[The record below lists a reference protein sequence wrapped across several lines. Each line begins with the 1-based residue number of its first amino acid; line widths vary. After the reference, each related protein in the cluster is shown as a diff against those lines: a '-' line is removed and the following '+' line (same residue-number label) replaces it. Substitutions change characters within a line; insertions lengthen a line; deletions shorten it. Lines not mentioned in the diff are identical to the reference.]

1 MDIVISIASKIAES
15 LVTPIGKEFGYLIYY
30 DTNMKDL
37 KDELKQLFEMKDG
50 VQELVNAAKRNGEV
64 INSDVQSWL
73 TSVDK
78 LIQKVLHFEEEVSM
92 KRRCLYRWNIS
103 RKATKIT
110 QDVRHLQKQRTFNN
124 KVAHPAPPPM
134 IWSTFKE
141 GFKDFKSRMTCVN
154 SVIEVLKNE
163 EVRMI
168 GICGMGGVG
177 KTTMVKEI
185 IKRLAGLK
193 VFDNVVMAVVSQSP
207 SIQKIQ
213 LEIAEELGFK
223 YDENTESGR
232 ARRLYGRLMEI
243 NKILIV
249 LDDVW
254 TELDFEAIGLPY
266 GPHKGCKVL
275 LTSRNLEVCNA
286 MGSQEIFTIP
296 VLTPEESWEL
306 FREIVGKPLDYPD
319 LAKRVTNECAGLPI
333 AILTVAKALEN
344 KRKHVWDDALK
355 QLQSSALG
363 SISSMNDKVYS
374 SIQWSYDRLESDEEK
389 SCLLL
394 CCLFPED
401 YDIPIEYLVR
411 YGWGRGY
418 FSNADSVEEARNR
431 VHSLIDKLQRRF
443 LLLDG
448 KSEEHT
454 KMHDIVRDV
463 AIQMASRD
471 PHRFLIRCDAEKT
484 GWPKIYDHYT
494 TISLIPINIDEI
506 PVGLDCPKLELL
518 HLEGERYSENSM
530 DIMCKG
536 MKELKVLALVDM
548 GGISALPRSLGL
560 LKSLRTLSLNGCYDL
575 IDISDAIGRLENLEI
590 LSFRKCSRILE
601 LPKEIGLLKHLRLL
615 DITDCDRLEK
625 IPHGLLSSLSSL
637 EELYMENSFR
647 KWEQSA
653 TESEDKRMASLVEVM
668 SLSNHLKVLVIEIP
682 DFNFFPK
689 DFYLTSRATIRF
701 HISNRIHGE
710 LFGGQSSTGCYAFEN
725 KLEIFRSDATE
736 FMEIQI
742 VRVLFKKCEDL
753 ILGRIKNLKYVLNEL
768 DQEGLQHLKVLRIQD
783 CPEIEYLVNGASW
796 TQQTAF
802 PLIQS
807 ILLVSMPKLKAIC
820 HDQLPQSSFINL
832 RSLELL
838 YCPVLKYVFSL
849 SVASNLVQLQSLS
862 VAICPQMKEIVSKEG
877 REHETASD
885 IVAFPKLTKLT
896 FKDLSDEFV
905 GFYEANNEVTDGS
918 KDQNVVGTS
927 YDEHQPSRSFRRA
940 VFPSKCIL
948 WLQNLEEVKL
958 REANVDVFFDLK
970 GHMVRDGQ
978 AVPAFSHLQNLYIWD
993 STCQHLWKNIPRGF
1007 QGFQNLRY
1015 FKMGGADDLQY
1026 VFPHSI
1032 ARLLVNLEEL
1042 HIGDCNKMETIVRSA
1057 DENEKE
1063 DQTGMT
1069 LFPKLNSFDL
1079 DNLPSLESLC
1089 PDASTSLWSA
1099 AKIMLVQDCDKLKTL
1114 ASVIP
1119 QIKKLEK
1126 DSTAHHEDE
1135 DEGISSGSCGCTPY
1149 SCGPMTKPT
1158 SRRNIVQILPRP
1170 VNQEVAPTNLDQ
1182 DSNDYDNLQ
1191 RLSVEYCESLEVV
1204 FQLKGPKAV
1213 ESHNVQAFNKLCYLS
1228 LYELPSLLHVWETGG
1243 SHHITGFGNLTFLSV
1258 SHCGSLRYLFLSTVA
1273 KLLVN
1278 LEDLKVGNCE
1288 KIEHVIAEADTE
1300 CADQEIT
1307 FPRLNSMTLEDLP
1320 NLICF
1325 STEAYTLK
1333 LPSLME
1339 LKVIKCPDLRTFAS
1353 KVVNTHSVIQV
1364 HTELGK
1370 SEWMGD
1376 LNSTIG
1382 NIHEKRETQ
1391 RSAELS
1397 SVLKVEFCSE
1407 EFYDDVHTK

>member
-1 MDIVISIASKIAES
+1 MDIVISIASKITES
-15 LVTPIGKEFGYLIYY
+15 LVAPIGRECGYLIYY

-37 KDELKQLFEMKDG
+37 KDELERLFEMKDG
-50 VQELVNAAKRNGEV
+50 VQELVKAAKRNGEV

-73 TSVDK
+73 RSVNE
-78 LIQKVLHFEEEVSM
+78 LIQKVSHFEEEVNM

-110 QDVRHLQKQRTFNN
+110 QDVRHLQKERTFNN
-124 KVAHPAPPPM
+124 NVAHPAPPPM

-163 EVRMI
+163 EVSVI

-185 IKRLAGLK
+185 IKRLEGLK
-193 VFDNVVMAVVSQSP
+193 AFDNIVMAVVSQSP

-213 LEIAEELGFK
+213 SEIAEVLGFK

-232 ARRLYGRLMEI
+232 ARRLYRRLMEI
-243 NKILIV
+243 NSILIV

-254 TELDFEAIGLPY
+254 TELDFEAIGLPSRLS
-266 GPHKGCKVL
+266 HKGCKVL
-275 LTSRNLEVCNA
+275 LTSRNEDVCKA
-286 MGSQEIFTIP
+286 MGSQEIFTLP
-296 VLTPEESWEL
+296 VLTAEESWEL
-306 FREIVGKPLDYPD
+306 FREMVGKTLDFPD
-319 LAKRVTNECAGLPI
+319 LAKQVTNECGGLPI
-333 AILTVAKALEN
+333 AIITVAKALEN
-344 KRKHVWDDALK
+344 KRKHEWVDAIK
-355 QLQSSALG
+355 QLQSSAPE
-363 SISSMNDKVYS
+363 SIPSMQDKVYS
-374 SIQWSYDRLESDEEK
+374 NIRWSFDRLESDEAK

-401 YDIPIEYLVR
+401 YNIPIEYLVR

-418 FSNADSVEEARNR
+418 FSNTDSVEEARNR
-431 VHSLIDKLQRRF
+431 VHSLVDKLQRRF

-494 TISLIPINIDEI
+494 TISLMPINIDEI

-518 HLEGERYSENSM
+518 HLEGKCYSENSM

-560 LKSLRTLSLNGCYDL
+560 LKSLRTLSLNGCL
-575 IDISDAIGRLENLEI
+575 LTDISDAIGRLGNLEI
-590 LSFRKCSRILE
+590 LSFRKSRILE
-601 LPKEIGLLKHLRLL
+601 LPREIGLLKHLRLL
-615 DITDCDRLEK
+615 DITDCFRLEK

-637 EELYMENSFR
+637 EELYMANSFR
-647 KWEQSA
+647 NWERSA
-653 TESEDKRMASLVEVM
+653 AKSEDKRMASLVEVM

-689 DFYLTSRATIRF
+689 DFYLTIQTTIRF
-701 HISNRIHGE
+701 QISNRE
-710 LFGGQSSTGCYAFEN
+710 FGLPSTSTGCYAFEN
-725 KLEIFRSDATE
+725 KLDIVESDATE
-736 FMEIQI
+736 FMEIQT
-742 VRVLFKKCEDL
+742 VRLLFKKCEDL
-753 ILGRIKNLKYVLNEL
+753 FLRRIKNLKYVLNEL
-768 DQEGLQHLKVLRIQD
+768 DQEGLQHLKVLSIED

-807 ILLVSMPKLKAIC
+807 IQLKSMPKLKAIC
-820 HDQLPQSSFINL
+820 HDQLPQRSFINL
-832 RSLELL
+832 RSLELHD
-838 YCPVLKYVFSL
+838 CPVLKYVFSL

-862 VAICPQMKEIVSKEG
+862 VDTCPQMKEIVSKEW

-885 IVAFPKLTKLT
+885 VIVFPKLTKLT
-896 FKDLSDEFV
+896 LEDLSDEFV
-905 GFYEANNEVTDGS
+905 GFYEANKLYSNHEVTTP

-927 YDEHQPSRSFRRA
+927 YDEHQSSRSFERA

-948 WLQNLEEVKL
+948 WLQNLEEVEIQ
-958 REANVDVFFDLK
+958 EANVDVLFDLK
-970 GHMVRDGQ
+970 GHMVTDG
-978 AVPAFSHLQNLYIWD
+978 PAFSHLRRFEILGA
-993 STCQHLWKNIPRGF
+993 SRSCRHLWKNIPRGF
-1007 QGFQNLRY
+1007 QGFQNLIHFGIGY
-1015 FKMGGADDLQY
+1015 SDDLQY

-1042 HIGDCNKMETIVRSA
+1042 YIARCFKMETIVRSA

-1069 LFPKLNSFDL
+1069 LFPKLNGFYLSR
-1079 DNLPSLESLC
+1079 LPSLESLES
-1089 PDASTSLWSA
+1089 PDASTSLWLA
-1099 AKIMLVQDCDKLKTL
+1099 AKVMSVQSCDKLKTL

-1135 DEGISSGSCGCTPY
+1135 IMWMYTLFMWPNDQTYFKKKYCSNIATSSQSRGCT
-1149 SCGPMTKPT
+1149 
-1158 SRRNIVQILPRP
+1158 
-1170 VNQEVAPTNLDQ
+1170 
-1182 DSNDYDNLQ
+1182 
-1191 RLSVEYCESLEVV
+1191 
-1204 FQLKGPKAV
+1204 
-1213 ESHNVQAFNKLCYLS
+1213 NKS
-1228 LYELPSLLHVWETGG
+1228 
-1243 SHHITGFGNLTFLSV
+1243 
-1258 SHCGSLRYLFLSTVA
+1258 
-1273 KLLVN
+1273 
-1278 LEDLKVGNCE
+1278 
-1288 KIEHVIAEADTE
+1288 
-1300 CADQEIT
+1300 
-1307 FPRLNSMTLEDLP
+1307 
-1320 NLICF
+1320 
-1325 STEAYTLK
+1325 
-1333 LPSLME
+1333 
-1339 LKVIKCPDLRTFAS
+1339 
-1353 KVVNTHSVIQV
+1353 
-1364 HTELGK
+1364 
-1370 SEWMGD
+1370 
-1376 LNSTIG
+1376 
-1382 NIHEKRETQ
+1382 
-1391 RSAELS
+1391 
-1397 SVLKVEFCSE
+1397 
-1407 EFYDDVHTK
+1407 

>member
-15 LVTPIGKEFGYLIYY
+15 LVTPIGREFGYLIYY

-64 INSDVQSWL
+64 INSNVQIWL
-73 TSVDK
+73 TSVNK
-78 LIQKVLHFEEEVSM
+78 LIQKVLHFEEEVNM
-92 KRRCLYRWNIS
+92 KRRFLYRWNIS

-110 QDVRHLQKQRTFNN
+110 QDVRHLQKERTFNN
-124 KVAHPAPPPM
+124 NVAHPAPPPM

-141 GFKDFKSRMTCVN
+141 GFKDFKSRMTHVN
-154 SVIEVLKNE
+154 RVIEVLKNE
-163 EVRMI
+163 DVRMI

-193 VFDNVVMAVVSQSP
+193 VFDNVVIAVVSQSP
-207 SIQKIQ
+207 SIRKIQ
-213 LEIAEELGFK
+213 SEIAEQLGFT
-223 YDENTESGR
+223 YDKEDTESGR
-232 ARRLYGRLMEI
+232 ARRLYGTLMDI
-243 NKILIV
+243 SKILIV

-254 TELDFEAIGLPY
+254 TELDFEAIGLPS
-266 GPHKGCKVL
+266 GLTHKGCKVL

-306 FREIVGKPLDYPD
+306 FREIIGQPLDYPD
-319 LAKRVTNECAGLPI
+319 LAKRVMNECAGLPI

-344 KRKHVWDDALK
+344 KRKYEWDDALK
-355 QLQSSALG
+355 QLQSSAPG
-363 SISSMNDKVYS
+363 SISLMNDRVYS
-374 SIQWSYDRLESDEEK
+374 SIQWSYDRLESDEAK

-418 FSNADSVEEARNR
+418 FSNTDSVEEARNR
-431 VHSLIDKLQRRF
+431 VHSLVDKLQRRF
-443 LLLDG
+443 LLLDS
-448 KSEEHT
+448 KLKDHT

-463 AIQMASRD
+463 AIQIASRD
-471 PHRFLIRCDAEKT
+471 PHRFLIRCDAEKK

-494 TISLIPINIDEI
+494 TISLIPINIDGI

-536 MKELKVLALVDM
+536 MKKLKVLALVDVR
-548 GGISALPRSLGL
+548 GISALPSSLGL
-560 LKSLRTLSLNGCYDL
+560 LKSLQTLSLNGCL
-575 IDISDAIGRLENLEI
+575 LTDISDVIGSLENLEI
-590 LSFRKCSRILE
+590 LSFRECFNMLE
-601 LPKEIGLLKHLRLL
+601 LPREIGLLKHLRLL
-615 DITDCDRLEK
+615 DITGCDSLQK

-637 EELYMENSFR
+637 EELYMENSFG

-653 TESEDKRMASLVEVM
+653 AESEDKRMASLVEVM
-668 SLSNHLKVLVIEIP
+668 SLSNHLKVLVIDIP

-689 DFYLTSRATIRF
+689 DFYLTIQTTIRF
-701 HISNRIHGE
+701 HISNRK
-710 LFGGQSSTGCYAFEN
+710 FQSSIIARIPSTRTGCYAFEN
-725 KLEIFRSDATE
+725 KLDIVSSDATE
-736 FMEIQI
+736 FMEIQT
-742 VRVLFKKCEDL
+742 VRLLFKKCEDL
-753 ILGRIKNLKYVLNEL
+753 ILQEINNLKYVLNEL
-768 DQEGLQHLKVLRIQD
+768 DQEGLQHLKVLRIWD

-807 ILLVSMPKLKAIC
+807 IELMWMPELRAIC

-832 RSLELL
+832 RSLELHN
-838 YCPVLKYVFSL
+838 CPVLKYVFSL
-849 SVASNLVQLQSLS
+849 LVASNLVQLQSLL
-862 VAICPQMKEIVSKEG
+862 VANCPEMKEIVSKEW

-885 IVAFPKLTKLT
+885 IIAFPKLTNLT
-896 FKDLSDEFV
+896 LNYLSDEFV
-905 GFYEANNEVTDGS
+905 GFYEANKLYSNHEVTTPE
-918 KDQNVVGTS
+918 DQNVVGTS
-927 YDEHQPSRSFRRA
+927 YDEHQSSRSFERA

-958 REANVDVFFDLK
+958 EDSNVDVFFNLK

-978 AVPAFSHLQNLYIWD
+978 AVPAFSHLQNLFIGY
-993 STCQHLWKNIPRGF
+993 SRCQHLWKNIPRGF

-1015 FKMGGADDLQY
+1015 LKIEGSGDLQY

-1042 HIGDCNKMETIVRSA
+1042 NIAHCWEMETIVRSA
-1057 DENEKE
+1057 DENEKQ
-1063 DQTGMT
+1063 DQTSMT

-1079 DNLPSLESLC
+1079 HWLPSLESLC

-1099 AKIMLVQDCDKLKTL
+1099 AKVMSVKRCYKLKTL

-1135 DEGISSGSCGCTPY
+1135 DE
-1149 SCGPMTKPT
+1149 
-1158 SRRNIVQILPRP
+1158 
-1170 VNQEVAPTNLDQ
+1170 
-1182 DSNDYDNLQ
+1182 DSN
-1191 RLSVEYCESLEVV
+1191 V
-1204 FQLKGPKAV
+1204 
-1213 ESHNVQAFNKLCYLS
+1213 
-1228 LYELPSLLHVWETGG
+1228 
-1243 SHHITGFGNLTFLSV
+1243 GFFTWVMLGRPILN
-1258 SHCGSLRYLFLSTVA
+1258 
-1273 KLLVN
+1273 VN
-1278 LEDLKVGNCE
+1278 LCT
-1288 KIEHVIAEADTE
+1288 I
-1300 CADQEIT
+1300 
-1307 FPRLNSMTLEDLP
+1307 S
-1320 NLICF
+1320 LI
-1325 STEAYTLK
+1325 
-1333 LPSLME
+1333 
-1339 LKVIKCPDLRTFAS
+1339 IK
-1353 KVVNTHSVIQV
+1353 
-1364 HTELGK
+1364 
-1370 SEWMGD
+1370 
-1376 LNSTIG
+1376 
-1382 NIHEKRETQ
+1382 
-1391 RSAELS
+1391 
-1397 SVLKVEFCSE
+1397 
-1407 EFYDDVHTK
+1407 

>member
-15 LVTPIGKEFGYLIYY
+15 LVTPIGREFGYLIYY

-37 KDELKQLFEMKDG
+37 KDELKQLFEMKDE

-73 TSVDK
+73 TSVNK
-78 LIQKVLHFEEEVSM
+78 LIQKVLHFEEEVNM
-92 KRRCLYRWNIS
+92 KRRFLYRWNIS
-103 RKATKIT
+103 KKATKIT
-110 QDVRHLQKQRTFNN
+110 QDVRY
-124 KVAHPAPPPM
+124 VAHPAPPPM

-193 VFDNVVMAVVSQSP
+193 VFDNVVIAVVSQSP
-207 SIQKIQ
+207 SIRKIQ
-213 LEIAEELGFK
+213 SEIAEQLGFT
-223 YDENTESGR
+223 YDKEDTESGR
-232 ARRLYGRLMEI
+232 ARRLYGTLMDI
-243 NKILIV
+243 SKILIV

-254 TELDFEAIGLPY
+254 TELDFEAIGLPS
-266 GPHKGCKVL
+266 GLTHKGCKVL

-306 FREIVGKPLDYPD
+306 FREIIGQPLDYPD

-333 AILTVAKALEN
+333 AILTVAKAQEN
-344 KRKHVWDDALK
+344 KRKYEWDDALK
-355 QLQSSALG
+355 QLQSSAPG
-363 SISSMNDKVYS
+363 SISSMNDRVYS
-374 SIQWSYDRLESDEEK
+374 SIQWSYDRLESDEAK

-418 FSNADSVEEARNR
+418 FSNTDSVEEARNR
-431 VHSLIDKLQRRF
+431 VHSLVDKLQRRF
-443 LLLDG
+443 LLLD
-448 KSEEHT
+448 SELEDHT

-463 AIQMASRD
+463 AIQIASRD
-471 PHRFLIRCDAEKT
+471 PHRFLIRCDAEKK

-518 HLEGERYSENSM
+518 HLEGECYSENSM

-536 MKELKVLALVDM
+536 MKKLKVLALVDVW
-548 GGISALPRSLGL
+548 GISALPSSLGL
-560 LKSLRTLSLNGCYDL
+560 LKSLRTLSLNGCL
-575 IDISDAIGRLENLEI
+575 MLTNISDVIGRLGNLEI
-590 LSFRKCSRILE
+590 LSFRECINMLE
-601 LPKEIGLLKHLRLL
+601 LPREIGLLKHLRLL
-615 DITDCDRLEK
+615 DITGCNSLQK

-637 EELYMENSFR
+637 EELYMENSFEE
-647 KWEQSA
+647 WEQSA
-653 TESEDKRMASLVEVM
+653 AESEDKRMASLVEVM
-668 SLSNHLKVLVIEIP
+668 SLSNHLKVLVIVIP

-689 DFYLTSRATIRF
+689 DFYLTIQTTIRF
-701 HISNRIHGE
+701 HISIKGVHGD
-710 LFGGQSSTGCYAFEN
+710 SSTWSTRSTRTGCYAFEN
-725 KLEIFRSDATE
+725 KLDIVSSDATA
-736 FMEIQI
+736 FMEIQT
-742 VRVLFKKCEDL
+742 VRLLFKKCEDL
-753 ILGRIKNLKYVLNEL
+753 ILHEIKNLKYVLNEL
-768 DQEGLQHLKVLRIQD
+768 DQEGLQRLKVLRIWK

-807 ILLVSMPKLKAIC
+807 IELASMPELRAIC

-832 RSLELL
+832 RSLELHN
-838 YCPVLKYVFSL
+838 CPVLKYVFSL
-849 SVASNLVQLQSLS
+849 SVASNLVQLQSLL
-862 VAICPQMKEIVSKEG
+862 VADCPEMKEIVSKEW

-885 IVAFPKLTKLT
+885 IIAFPKLTNLT
-896 FKDLSDEFV
+896 LLELSNEFG
-905 GFYEANNEVTDGS
+905 GFYEANKLYSNHEVTTPE
-918 KDQNVVGTS
+918 DQNVVGTS
-927 YDEHQPSRSFRRA
+927 YDEHQSPRSFERA

-958 REANVDVFFDLK
+958 EHSNVDVVFNLK

-978 AVPAFSHLQNLYIWD
+978 AVPAFSHLQNLSIGG
-993 STCQHLWKNIPRGF
+993 SRCQHLWKNIPRGF

-1015 FKMGGADDLQY
+1015 LKIETGGDLQY

-1042 HIGDCNKMETIVRSA
+1042 NIAHCWEMETIVRSA

-1063 DQTGMT
+1063 DQTSMT

-1079 DNLPSLESLC
+1079 EWLRSLERLC
-1089 PDASTSLWSA
+1089 PDASTSLCST
-1099 AKIMLVQDCDKLKTL
+1099 AKVMSVKRCDKLKTL

-1182 DSNDYDNLQ
+1182 DSNDNLE
-1191 RLSVEYCESLEVV
+1191 RLSVQSCESLEVV

-1213 ESHNVQAFNKLCYLS
+1213 ESHNVKAFN
-1228 LYELPSLLHVWETGG
+1228 
-1243 SHHITGFGNLTFLSV
+1243 N
-1258 SHCGSLRYLFLSTVA
+1258 LRYLFSSTVA
-1273 KLLVN
+1273 KLLIS
-1278 LEDLKVGNCE
+1278 LKDLKVGNCE
-1288 KIEHVIAEADTE
+1288 KIEQVIAEADTE
-1300 CADQEIT
+1300 CVDQEIT
-1307 FPRLNSMTLEDLP
+1307 FRQLNSITLEDLP

-1325 STEAYTLK
+1325 SIEAYTLK
-1333 LPSLME
+1333 FPCLRE
-1339 LKVIKCPDLRTFAS
+1339 LKVIRCPDLRTFAS
-1353 KVVNTHSVIQV
+1353 KVVSAHSVIKVQ
-1364 HTELGK
+1364 TEFGK

-1391 RSAELS
+1391 RSAEHID
-1397 SVLKVEFCSE
+1397 E
-1407 EFYDDVHTK
+1407 EV

>member
-1 MDIVISIASKIAES
+1 MDIVISIASKITES
-15 LVTPIGKEFGYLIYY
+15 LVTPIGREFGYLIYY

-50 VQELVNAAKRNGEV
+50 LQELVNAAKRNGEV

-73 TSVDK
+73 TSVNK
-78 LIQKVLHFEEEVSM
+78 LIQKVLHFEEEVNM
-92 KRRCLYRWNIS
+92 KRRFLYRWNIS

-110 QDVRHLQKQRTFNN
+110 QDVRHLQKERTFNN
-124 KVAHPAPPPM
+124 NVAHPAPPPM

-193 VFDNVVMAVVSQSP
+193 VFDNVVIAVVSQSP
-207 SIQKIQ
+207 SIRKIQ
-213 LEIAEELGFK
+213 SEIAEELGFT
-223 YDENTESGR
+223 YDKEDTESGR
-232 ARRLYGRLMEI
+232 ARRLYRRLMEI
-243 NKILIV
+243 SRILIV

-254 TELDFEAIGLPY
+254 TELDFEAIGLPS
-266 GPHKGCKVL
+266 GLTHKGCKVL

-306 FREIVGKPLDYPD
+306 FREIIGQPLDYPD

-344 KRKHVWDDALK
+344 KRKYEWDDALK

-363 SISSMNDKVYS
+363 SISLMNDRVYS
-374 SIQWSYDRLESDEEK
+374 SIQWSYDRLESDEAK

-418 FSNADSVEEARNR
+418 FSNTDSVEEARNR
-431 VHSLIDKLQRRF
+431 VHSLVDKLQRRF
-443 LLLDG
+443 LLLDS
-448 KSEEHT
+448 KLKDHT

-463 AIQMASRD
+463 AISIASRD
-471 PHRFLIRCDAEKT
+471 PHRFLIRCDAEKK

-506 PVGLDCPKLELL
+506 PVGLECPKLELL
-518 HLEGERYSENSM
+518 HLEGDCYSKNSM

-536 MKELKVLALVDM
+536 MKELKVLALVDV
-548 GGISALPRSLGL
+548 GGISTLPSSLGL
-560 LKSLRTLSLNGCYDL
+560 LKSLRTLSLNGCL
-575 IDISDAIGRLENLEI
+575 LTDISDVIGSLENLEI
-590 LSFRKCSRILE
+590 LSFRECVNILE
-601 LPKEIGLLKHLRLL
+601 LPKEIGLLKHLWLL
-615 DITDCDRLEK
+615 DITDCNRLQK

-637 EELYMENSFR
+637 EELYIFR

-653 TESEDKRMASLVEVM
+653 AKSEDKRTASLVEVM
-668 SLSNHLKVLVIEIP
+668 SLSNHLKVLVIDIP
-682 DFNFFPK
+682 DFSFFPK
-689 DFYLTSRATIRF
+689 DFYLTIQRTIRF
-701 HISNRIHGE
+701 DISIKGVHGD
-710 LFGGQSSTGCYAFEN
+710 SSTSTGCYAFEN
-725 KLEIFRSDATE
+725 KLDIVKSDATE

-742 VRVLFKKCEDL
+742 VRLLFKKCEDL
-753 ILGRIKNLKYVLNEL
+753 NLEKIKNLKYVLNEL
-768 DQEGLQHLKVLRIQD
+768 DQEGLQRLKVLRIWK

-807 ILLVSMPKLKAIC
+807 IQLMQMPKLKAMC

-832 RSLELL
+832 RSLELHN
-838 YCPVLKYVFSL
+838 CPVLKYVFSL
-849 SVASNLVQLQSLS
+849 SVASNLVQLQSLI
-862 VAICPQMKEIVSKEG
+862 VANCPHMKEIVSKEG

-885 IVAFPKLTKLT
+885 IIAFPKLTNLT
-896 FKDLSDEFV
+896 LLYLSDEFV
-905 GFYEANNEVTDGS
+905 GFYEANHEVKMP
-918 KDQNVVGTS
+918 KDENVVRTS
-927 YDEHQPSRSFRRA
+927 NDEHQSSRSFERV

-958 REANVDVFFDLK
+958 KFDDGIVDVLFDLK

-978 AVPAFSHLQNLYIWD
+978 AVPAFSHLRKLKI
-993 STCQHLWKNIPRGF
+993 SLTTIPHFWKNIPRGF

-1015 FKMGGADDLQY
+1015 LKIKDGRDLQY

-1032 ARLLVNLEEL
+1032 ARLLENLEEL
-1042 HIGDCNKMETIVRSA
+1042 NIAQCWEMETIVRSA

-1063 DQTGMT
+1063 DQTGFR
-1069 LFPKLNSFDL
+1069 LLRVFVL
-1079 DNLPSLESLC
+1079 
-1089 PDASTSLWSA
+1089 
-1099 AKIMLVQDCDKLKTL
+1099 MLLLLYATKVMSVKRCDKLKKL

-1119 QIKKLEK
+1119 QIKKLQK
-1126 DSTAHHEDE
+1126 DSTAHRKDE

-1182 DSNDYDNLQ
+1182 DSNDYDNLE
-1191 RLSVEYCESLEVV
+1191 RLSVQSCKSLEVV

-1213 ESHNVQAFNKLCYLS
+1213 ESHNVQAFNKLCYL
-1228 LYELPSLLHVWETGG
+1228 LLNKLPSLMHVWEAGG
-1243 SHHITGFGNLTFLSV
+1243 SPHITGFGNLTFLSV

-1273 KLLVN
+1273 KLLIS
-1278 LEDLKVGNCE
+1278 LKDLKVGNCE
-1288 KIEHVIAEADTE
+1288 KIEQVIAEADTE
-1300 CADQEIT
+1300 CVDQEIT
-1307 FPRLNSMTLEDLP
+1307 FRQLNSITLEDLP

-1325 STEAYTLK
+1325 SIEAYTLK
-1333 LPSLME
+1333 LPCLRE
-1339 LKVIKCPDLRTFAS
+1339 LKVIRCPDLRTFAS
-1353 KVVNTHSVIQV
+1353 KVVNAHSVIKVQ
-1364 HTELGK
+1364 TEFGK

-1407 EFYDDVHTK
+1407 EFYEDVHTE

>member
-15 LVTPIGKEFGYLIYY
+15 LVTPIGREFGYLIYY

-73 TSVDK
+73 TSVNK
-78 LIQKVLHFEEEVSM
+78 LIQKVSHFEEEVSM

-110 QDVRHLQKQRTFNN
+110 QDVRHLQKERTFNN
-124 KVAHPAPPPM
+124 NVAHPAPPPM

-207 SIQKIQ
+207 SIRKIQ
-213 LEIAEELGFK
+213 SEIADELGFT
-223 YDENTESGR
+223 YDREDSETGR
-232 ARRLYGRLMEI
+232 ARRLYGRLKQI

-306 FREIVGKPLDYPD
+306 FREMVGEPLDYPD
-319 LAKRVTNECAGLPI
+319 LAKQVTNECGGLPI
-333 AILTVAKALEN
+333 AIITVAKALEN
-344 KRKHVWDDALK
+344 KRKHEWVDALK
-355 QLQSSALG
+355 QLQSSAPE
-363 SISSMNDKVYS
+363 SIPSMNDRVYS
-374 SIQWSYDRLESDEEK
+374 NIRWSYDRLESDEAK

-394 CCLFPED
+394 CSLFPED

-418 FSNADSVEEARNR
+418 FSNIDSVDEARNR
-431 VHSLIDKLQRRF
+431 VHSLVDKLQRRF
-443 LLLDG
+443 LLLD
-448 KSEEHT
+448 SERKDHT

-463 AIQMASRD
+463 AISIASRD
-471 PHRFLIRCDAEKT
+471 PHRFLIRNDAKKK
-484 GWPKIYDHYT
+484 GWPEKYDHCT
-494 TISLIPINIDEI
+494 TISLIPINIYEI
-506 PVGLDCPKLELL
+506 PVGLECPKLELL
-518 HLEGERYSENSM
+518 HLEDEHYSLNSM
-530 DIMCKG
+530 ENDMCEG
-536 MKELKVLALVDM
+536 MKKLKVLGM
-548 GGISALPRSLGL
+548 GGISALPSSLGV
-560 LKSLRTLSLNGCYDL
+560 LKSLRTLSLNGCRYL
-575 IDISDAIGRLENLEI
+575 TDISDVIGRLENLEI
-590 LSFRKCSRILE
+590 LSFRNCSRILE
-601 LPKEIGLLKHLRLL
+601 LPREIGLLKHLRLL
-615 DITDCDRLEK
+615 DITDCYNLEK

-647 KWEQSA
+647 KWERSA
-653 TESEDKRMASLVEVM
+653 AESEDKRMASLVEVM
-668 SLSNHLKVLVIEIP
+668 SLSNHLKVLVIDIP
-682 DFNFFPK
+682 NFNFFPK
-689 DFYLTSRATIRF
+689 YFYLTIQTTIRF
-701 HISNRIHGE
+701 HISNQLGFSTTPSTIH
-710 LFGGQSSTGCYAFEN
+710 GCYAFEN
-725 KLEIFRSDATE
+725 KLDIVKSDATE

-742 VRVLFKKCEDL
+742 VRLLFKKCEDL
-753 ILGRIKNLKYVLNEL
+753 LLGEIKNLKHVLNEL
-768 DQEGLQHLKVLRIQD
+768 DQEGLRHLKVLTIRN

-796 TQQTAF
+796 IQQTAF

-807 ILLVSMPKLKAIC
+807 IELIGMPKLKAIC

-832 RSLELL
+832 RSLVLSE
-838 YCPVLKYVFSL
+838 CPVLKYAFSL
-849 SVASNLVQLQSLS
+849 SVASNLVQLQSLLVS
-862 VAICPQMKEIVSKEG
+862 LCHQMKEIVSKEW
-877 REHETASD
+877 REDETAF
-885 IVAFPKLTKLT
+885 VGFPKLTNLT
-896 FKDLSDEFV
+896 LWGISNEFV
-905 GFYEANNEVTDGS
+905 GFYEANKLYSNHEVTTP

-927 YDEHQPSRSFRRA
+927 YDVHQSSRSFERA

-948 WLQNLEEVKL
+948 WLQNLEEVEL
-958 REANVDVFFDLK
+958 YNANVDVLFDLK
-970 GHMVRDGQ
+970 GHMV
-978 AVPAFSHLQNLYIWD
+978 PAFSHLRKLEILLE
-993 STCQHLWKNIPRGF
+993 SPCQHLWKNIPCGF

-1015 FKMGGADDLQY
+1015 LKIEDCRD
-1026 VFPHSI
+1026 
-1032 ARLLVNLEEL
+1032 LEEL
-1042 HIGDCNKMETIVRSA
+1042 NIAECRKMETIVRSA

-1079 DNLPSLESLC
+1079 NGLRSLESLC

-1099 AKIMLVQDCDKLKTL
+1099 AKVMSVQRCDKLKTL
-1114 ASVIP
+1114 VSVIP

-1149 SCGPMTKPT
+1149 SCGPMTEPT
-1158 SRRNIVQILPRP
+1158 SRRNVVQILPRP

-1182 DSNDYDNLQ
+1182 DSNDYDNLE
-1191 RLSVEYCESLEVV
+1191 RLSVLSCESLEVV

-1228 LYELPSLLHVWETGG
+1228 LNYLPSLMHVWETGG
-1243 SHHITGFGNLTFLSV
+1243 SQHITGFGNLTFLGV
-1258 SHCGSLRYLFLSTVA
+1258 SDCGSLRYLFLSTVA
-1273 KLLVN
+1273 KLLVS
-1278 LEDLKVGNCE
+1278 LKDLKVGNCE
-1288 KIEHVIAEADTE
+1288 KIEQVIAKADTE

-1307 FPRLNSMTLEDLP
+1307 FPQLNSMRLENLP

-1339 LKVIKCPDLRTFAS
+1339 LTVERCPDLRTFAS
-1353 KVVNTHSVIQV
+1353 KVVNTHPRIQV
-1364 HTELGK
+1364 HTWLGK

-1391 RSAELS
+1391 RSAEH
-1397 SVLKVEFCSE
+1397 VDEEDEFSSE
-1407 EFYDDVHTK
+1407 EYNEEQVDEEVNTDSTE

>member
-15 LVTPIGKEFGYLIYY
+15 LVTPIGREFGYLIYY

-37 KDELKQLFEMKDG
+37 KDKLRKLFEMKDG

-73 TSVDK
+73 ASVNE
-78 LIQKVLHFEEEVSM
+78 LIQKVSHFEEEVNM
-92 KRRCLYRWNIS
+92 ERRCLYRWNIS

-110 QDVRHLQKQRTFNN
+110 QDVLYLQKEGTFNN
-124 KVAHPAPPPM
+124 VAHPAPPPM

-141 GFKDFKSRMTCVN
+141 GFKDFKSRMTHVN
-154 SVIEVLKNE
+154 RVIEVLKNE
-163 EVRMI
+163 DVRMI

-185 IKRLAGLK
+185 IKRLEGLK
-193 VFDNVVMAVVSQSP
+193 AFDNIVMAVVSQSP

-213 LEIAEELGFK
+213 SEIAEELGFK

-232 ARRLYGRLMEI
+232 ARRLYRRLMEI
-243 NKILIV
+243 NSILIV

-254 TELDFEAIGLPY
+254 TKLDFEAIGLPSQLS
-266 GPHKGCKVL
+266 HKGCKVL
-275 LTSRNLEVCNA
+275 LTSRNSEVCNA

-306 FREIVGKPLDYPD
+306 FREIIGKPLDYPD

-344 KRKHVWDDALK
+344 KRKYEWDDALK
-355 QLQSSALG
+355 QLQSSAPG

-374 SIQWSYDRLESDEEK
+374 SIQWSYDRLESDEAK

-418 FSNADSVEEARNR
+418 FSNIDSVEEARNR
-431 VHSLIDKLQRRF
+431 VHSLVDKLQRRF
-443 LLLDG
+443 LLLESKWKD
-448 KSEEHT
+448 HT

-463 AIQMASRD
+463 TISIASRD
-471 PHRFLIRCDAEKT
+471 PHRFLIRCDAEKK

-506 PVGLDCPKLELL
+506 PVGLECPKLELL

-530 DIMCKG
+530 DIICKG

-548 GGISALPRSLGL
+548 GGISALPRSLGV
-560 LKSLRTLSLNGCYDL
+560 LKGLRTLSLNGCYDL

-601 LPKEIGLLKHLRLL
+601 LPKEIGLLQHLRLL
-615 DITDCDRLEK
+615 DITDCYRLEK

-637 EELYMENSFR
+637 EELYMENSFH

-653 TESEDKRMASLVEVM
+653 AESEDKRMASLVEVM
-668 SLSNHLKVLVIEIP
+668 SLLSNHLKVLVIEIP

-689 DFYLTSRATIRF
+689 DFYLTIQTTLRF
-701 HISNRIHGE
+701 HISNR
-710 LFGGQSSTGCYAFEN
+710 LFGRSSVRVPSTRTGCYAFEN
-725 KLEIFRSDATE
+725 ELDIFQSDATE

-753 ILGRIKNLKYVLNEL
+753 ILEKIKNLKYVLNEL
-768 DQEGLQHLKVLRIQD
+768 DQEGLQHLKVLTIWD

-807 ILLVSMPKLKAIC
+807 IELWEMPKLKAIC

-832 RSLELL
+832 RSLQLRF
-838 YCPVLKYVFSL
+838 CPVLKYVFSL

-862 VAICPQMKEIVSKEG
+862 VSWCPQMKEIVSKEW

-885 IVAFPKLTKLT
+885 IIAFPKLTKLT
-896 FKDLSDEFV
+896 LEDLSDEFV
-905 GFYEANNEVTDGS
+905 GFYEANKLYSNHEVTTP

-927 YDEHQPSRSFRRA
+927 YDEHQSSRSFERA
-940 VFPSKCIL
+940 VFPPKCIL
-948 WLQNLEEVKL
+948 WLQNLEEVEL

-978 AVPAFSHLQNLYIWD
+978 AVPAFSHLQNLSIWH
-993 STCQHLWKNIPRGF
+993 SRCQHLWKNIPRGF

-1015 FKMGGADDLQY
+1015 FEIGSVDDLQY

-1042 HIGDCNKMETIVRSA
+1042 RIADCKKMETIVRSA

-1079 DNLPSLESLC
+1079 VRLPSLESLC

-1099 AKIMLVQDCDKLKTL
+1099 AKIMSVEECNKLKTL

-1119 QIKKLEK
+1119 QIKQLEK
-1126 DSTAHHEDE
+1126 DSTAHHEDEDE

-1182 DSNDYDNLQ
+1182 DSNDYDNLE
-1191 RLSVEYCESLEVV
+1191 RLSVQYCESLEVV

-1213 ESHNVQAFNKLCYLS
+1213 ESHNVQAFNKLRNLS
-1228 LYELPSLLHVWETGG
+1228 LYKLPSLMHVWETGG

-1258 SHCGSLRYLFLSTVA
+1258 SFCGSLRYLFLSTVA
-1273 KLLVN
+1273 KLLVSLKD
-1278 LEDLKVGNCE
+1278 LEVGDCE
-1288 KIEHVIAEADTE
+1288 KIEHVIAKADTE

-1333 LPSLME
+1333 LPSLRE
-1339 LKVIKCPDLRTFAS
+1339 LKVINCPDLRTFAS
-1353 KVVNTHSVIQV
+1353 KVVNTHS
-1364 HTELGK
+1364 E
-1370 SEWMGD
+1370 
-1376 LNSTIG
+1376 
-1382 NIHEKRETQ
+1382 
-1391 RSAELS
+1391 S
-1397 SVLKVEFCSE
+1397 SVHRVGKV
-1407 EFYDDVHTK
+1407 

>member
-15 LVTPIGKEFGYLIYY
+15 LVTPIGREFGYLIYY

-37 KDELKQLFEMKDG
+37 KDKLKKLFEMKDG

-73 TSVDK
+73 ASVND
-78 LIQKVLHFEEEVSM
+78 LIQKVSHFEKEVSM
-92 KRRCLYRWNIS
+92 KRQCLYRWNIS

-110 QDVRHLQKQRTFNN
+110 QDVCHLQKEGTFNN
-124 KVAHPAPPPM
+124 VAHPAPPPM
-134 IWSTFKE
+134 IWSAFKE

-154 SVIEVLKNE
+154 RVMEVLKNE

-193 VFDNVVMAVVSQSP
+193 VFDNVVTAVVSQSP

-213 LEIAEELGFK
+213 SEIADELGFK
-223 YDENTESGR
+223 YDEYTESGR
-232 ARRLYGRLMEI
+232 ARRLYGRIKEI
-243 NKILIV
+243 NRILIV

-254 TELDFEAIGLPY
+254 TELDFEAIGLPS
-266 GPHKGCKVL
+266 GLTHKGCKIL
-275 LTSRNLEVCNA
+275 LVSRNLEVCNA

-306 FREIVGKPLDYPD
+306 FREIIGKPLHYPD

-344 KRKHVWDDALK
+344 KRKYEWDDALK
-355 QLQSSALG
+355 QLQSSAPR
-363 SISSMNDKVYS
+363 SISSMNDRVYS
-374 SIQWSYDRLESDEEK
+374 SIQWSYDRLESDEAK

-418 FSNADSVEEARNR
+418 FSNTDSVEEARNR
-431 VHSLIDKLQRRF
+431 VHSLVDKLQRRF
-443 LLLDG
+443 LLLDS
-448 KSEEHT
+448 KLKDHT

-463 AIQMASRD
+463 AISIATRD
-471 PHRFLIRCDAEKT
+471 PHRFLIRCDAEKKR
-484 GWPKIYDHYT
+484 WPKIYDHYT

-536 MKELKVLALVDM
+536 MKELKVLALVDVH
-548 GGISALPRSLGL
+548 GISAVPSSLGL
-560 LKSLRTLSLNGCYDL
+560 LKSLRSLSLNGCRYL
-575 IDISDAIGRLENLEI
+575 TDISDVIGRLENLEI

-601 LPKEIGLLKHLRLL
+601 LPREIGLLKHLRLL
-615 DITDCDRLEK
+615 DITDCNFLEK

-647 KWEQSA
+647 KWEQS
-653 TESEDKRMASLVEVM
+653 TVESEDKRMASLVEVM
-668 SLSNHLKVLVIEIP
+668 SLSNHLKVLVIDIP

-689 DFYLTSRATIRF
+689 DFYLTIQTTIRF
-701 HISNRIHGE
+701 HISNRKFQQGIIRATVP
-710 LFGGQSSTGCYAFEN
+710 STRNGCYAFEN
-725 KLEIFRSDATE
+725 KLDIVRSDATE
-736 FMEIQI
+736 FLEIQI
-742 VRVLFKKCEDL
+742 VRLLFKKCEDL
-753 ILGRIKNLKYVLNEL
+753 ILEEIENLKYVLNEL
-768 DQEGLQHLKVLRIQD
+768 DQEGLQHLKGLTISD
-783 CPEIEYLVNGASW
+783 CPEIEYIVNGASW

-807 ILLVSMPKLKAIC
+807 IELAWMPELKAIC

-832 RSLELL
+832 RSLELRF
-838 YCPVLKYVFSL
+838 CPILKYVFSL
-849 SVASNLVQLQSLS
+849 SVASNLVQLQRLI
-862 VAICPQMKEIVSKEG
+862 VVGCLEMKEIISKEW

-885 IVAFPKLTKLT
+885 IIGFPKLTNLT
-896 FKDLSDEFV
+896 LQYLSNDFV
-905 GFYEANNEVTDGS
+905 GFYEAKKLYSNHEVTTP
-918 KDQNVVGTS
+918 KDENVVGTS
-927 YDEHQPSRSFRRA
+927 YDEHQSSRSFERA

-948 WLQNLEEVKL
+948 WLQNLEDVEL
-958 REANVDVFFDLK
+958 ERADVDVFFDLK

-978 AVPAFSHLQNLYIWD
+978 SIPAFSHLQNLFIWA
-993 STCQHLWKNIPRGF
+993 SPCQHLWKNIPRGF

-1015 FKMGGADDLQY
+1015 LKIGYGDDLQY

-1032 ARLLVNLEEL
+1032 ARLLVNLEKL
-1042 HIGDCNKMETIVRSA
+1042 DIARCLKMETIVRFS

-1063 DQTGMT
+1063 DQTGFT

-1079 DNLPSLESLC
+1079 KGLPSLESLC

-1099 AKIMLVQDCDKLKTL
+1099 AKVMSVEECNKLKTL

-1119 QIKKLEK
+1119 QIKQLEK

-1158 SRRNIVQILPRP
+1158 SRTNIVQILPRP
-1170 VNQEVAPTNLDQ
+1170 VNQEVATTNLDQ
-1182 DSNDYDNLQ
+1182 DSNDYDNLEG
-1191 RLSVEYCESLEVV
+1191 LSVLSCKSLEVV

-1213 ESHNVQAFNKLCYLS
+1213 ESNNVEAFNKLCYLW
-1228 LYELPSLLHVWETGG
+1228 LYELPSLMHVWETGG
-1243 SHHITGFGNLTFLSV
+1243 SQHITGFGKLTFLSV
-1258 SHCGSLRYLFLSTVA
+1258 SHCGSLRYLFLSTIA
-1273 KLLVN
+1273 KLLVS
-1278 LEDLKVGNCE
+1278 LKGLKVGNCE
-1288 KIEHVIAEADTE
+1288 KIEQVIAKADTE

-1307 FPRLNSMTLEDLP
+1307 FPRLNSMTLKDLP

-1339 LKVIKCPDLRTFAS
+1339 LKVKRCPYLRTFAS

-1376 LNSTIG
+1376 LNRTIG
-1382 NIHEKRETQ
+1382 NIHEKRET
-1391 RSAELS
+1391 
-1397 SVLKVEFCSE
+1397 
-1407 EFYDDVHTK
+1407 

>member
-15 LVTPIGKEFGYLIYY
+15 LVTPIGREFGYLIYY

-73 TSVDK
+73 TSVNK
-78 LIQKVLHFEEEVSM
+78 LIQKVLHFEEEVNM
-92 KRRCLYRWNIS
+92 KRRFLYRWNIS
-103 RKATKIT
+103 KKATKIT
-110 QDVRHLQKQRTFNN
+110 QDVRHLQKERTFNN
-124 KVAHPAPPPM
+124 NVAHPAPPPM

-141 GFKDFKSRMTCVN
+141 GFKDFKSRMTHVN
-154 SVIEVLKNE
+154 RVIEVLKNE
-163 EVRMI
+163 DVRMI

-193 VFDNVVMAVVSQSP
+193 VFDNVVIAVVSQSP
-207 SIQKIQ
+207 SIRKIQ
-213 LEIAEELGFK
+213 SEIAEQLGFT
-223 YDENTESGR
+223 YDKEDTESGR

-243 NKILIV
+243 SRILIV

-254 TELDFEAIGLPY
+254 TELDFEAIGLPS
-266 GPHKGCKVL
+266 GLTHKGCKVL

-306 FREIVGKPLDYPD
+306 FREIIGQPLDYPD
-319 LAKRVTNECAGLPI
+319 LAKRVMNECAGLPI

-344 KRKHVWDDALK
+344 KRKYEWDDALK
-355 QLQSSALG
+355 QLQSSAPG
-363 SISSMNDKVYS
+363 SISLMNDRVYS
-374 SIQWSYDRLESDEEK
+374 SIQWSYDRLESDEAK

-418 FSNADSVEEARNR
+418 FSNTDSVEEARNR
-431 VHSLIDKLQRRF
+431 VHSLVDKLQRRF
-443 LLLDG
+443 LLLDS
-448 KSEEHT
+448 KLKDHT

-463 AIQMASRD
+463 AIQIASRD
-471 PHRFLIRCDAEKT
+471 PHRFLIRCDAEKK

-536 MKELKVLALVDM
+536 MKKLKVLALVDVR
-548 GGISALPRSLGL
+548 GISALPSSLGL
-560 LKSLRTLSLNGCYDL
+560 LKSLRTLSLNGCL
-575 IDISDAIGRLENLEI
+575 LTDISDVIGSLENLEI
-590 LSFRKCSRILE
+590 LSFRECVNMLE
-601 LPKEIGLLKHLRLL
+601 LPREIGLLKHLRLL
-615 DITDCDRLEK
+615 DITDCNRLQK

-637 EELYMENSFR
+637 EELYMENSFHI
-647 KWEQSA
+647 WEQSA
-653 TESEDKRMASLVEVM
+653 AKSEDKRMASLVEVM
-668 SLSNHLKVLVIEIP
+668 SLSNHLKVLVIVIP

-689 DFYLTSRATIRF
+689 DFYLTIQTTIRF
-701 HISNRIHGE
+701 HISNRTFQPWIIAHIP
-710 LFGGQSSTGCYAFEN
+710 STRTGCYAFEN
-725 KLEIFRSDATE
+725 KLDIVRSDATE
-736 FMEIQI
+736 FMEIQT
-742 VRVLFKKCEDL
+742 VQLLFKKCEDL
-753 ILGRIKNLKYVLNEL
+753 ILQGIKNLKYVLNEL
-768 DQEGLQHLKVLRIQD
+768 DQEGLQHLKVLRISG

-807 ILLVSMPKLKAIC
+807 IELMWMPELRAIC

-832 RSLELL
+832 RSLELHN
-838 YCPVLKYVFSL
+838 CPVLKYVFSL
-849 SVASNLVQLQSLS
+849 LVASNLVQLQSLL
-862 VAICPQMKEIVSKEG
+862 VANCPEMKEIVSKEW

-885 IVAFPKLTKLT
+885 IIAFPKLTNLT
-896 FKDLSDEFV
+896 LNYLSDEFV
-905 GFYEANNEVTDGS
+905 GFYEANKLYSNHEVTTPE
-918 KDQNVVGTS
+918 DQNVVGTS
-927 YDEHQPSRSFRRA
+927 YDEHQSSRSFERA

-958 REANVDVFFDLK
+958 KYSNVDVVFNLK

-978 AVPAFSHLQNLYIWD
+978 AVPAFSHLQNLFIWE
-993 STCQHLWKNIPRGF
+993 SRCQHLWKNIPRGF

-1015 FKMGGADDLQY
+1015 LKIEYGFDLQY

-1042 HIGDCNKMETIVRSA
+1042 NIAQCWKMETIVRSA

-1063 DQTGMT
+1063 DQTSMT

-1079 DNLPSLESLC
+1079 DGLLSLESLC

-1099 AKIMLVQDCDKLKTL
+1099 AKVMSVKRCYKLKTL

-1135 DEGISSGSCGCTPY
+1135 DEGESYHRGDKIDNSKFGADPGLPSEVASGVKTGQNGGKTGTPAFRCKKCRRIVALHDNVVDHIPGEGGKSFEWRKRKSSNLSEDSECSSIFVEPLRWMTAVEEGALEGKLSCAHCEARLGYFNWSGSQC
-1149 SCGPMTKPT
+1149 SCGSWIT
-1158 SRRNIVQILPRP
+1158 SPSSFIEAVWTSALSNIRQGKARVEP
-1170 VNQEVAPTNLDQ
+1170 
-1182 DSNDYDNLQ
+1182 
-1191 RLSVEYCESLEVV
+1191 LS
-1204 FQLKGPKAV
+1204 G
-1213 ESHNVQAFNKLCYLS
+1213 
-1228 LYELPSLLHVWETGG
+1228 
-1243 SHHITGFGNLTFLSV
+1243 
-1258 SHCGSLRYLFLSTVA
+1258 
-1273 KLLVN
+1273 
-1278 LEDLKVGNCE
+1278 
-1288 KIEHVIAEADTE
+1288 
-1300 CADQEIT
+1300 
-1307 FPRLNSMTLEDLP
+1307 
-1320 NLICF
+1320 
-1325 STEAYTLK
+1325 
-1333 LPSLME
+1333 
-1339 LKVIKCPDLRTFAS
+1339 
-1353 KVVNTHSVIQV
+1353 
-1364 HTELGK
+1364 
-1370 SEWMGD
+1370 
-1376 LNSTIG
+1376 
-1382 NIHEKRETQ
+1382 
-1391 RSAELS
+1391 
-1397 SVLKVEFCSE
+1397 
-1407 EFYDDVHTK
+1407 

>member
-1 MDIVISIASKIAES
+1 MDIVISIVSKIAES
-15 LVTPIGKEFGYLIYY
+15 LVTPIGREFGYLIYY

-37 KDELKQLFEMKDG
+37 KGELKQLFDMKDG
-50 VQELVNAAKRNGEV
+50 VQELVKAAKRNGGV

-73 TSVDK
+73 TSVNE
-78 LIQKVLHFEEEVSM
+78 LIQKVSHFEEEVNM
-92 KRRCLYRWNIS
+92 KRRCLYRWNMS

-110 QDVRHLQKQRTFNN
+110 QDVLHLQKKGTFNN
-124 KVAHPAPPPM
+124 VAHPAPPPM
-134 IWSTFKE
+134 ISSAFKE
-141 GFKDFKSRMTCVN
+141 GFKDFKSRMTSVN
-154 SVIEVLKNE
+154 RVIEVLKNE

-185 IKRLAGLK
+185 IKRLEGLK
-193 VFDNVVMAVVSQSP
+193 VFDSIVMAVVSQSP
-207 SIQKIQ
+207 NIQKIQ
-213 LEIAEELGFK
+213 LEIAEQLGFT
-223 YDENTESGR
+223 YNENTDSGR

-254 TELDFEAIGLPY
+254 TQLDFEAIGLPS
-266 GPHKGCKVL
+266 GLAHKGCKVL
-275 LTSRNLEVCNA
+275 LTSQNLEVCTA
-286 MGSQEIFTIP
+286 MGSKEILTLPI
-296 VLTPEESWEL
+296 LTPEESWEL
-306 FREIVGKPLDYPD
+306 FLENVGEPLGYHD
-319 LAKRVTNECAGLPI
+319 LAKQVTNQCAGLPI
-333 AILTVAKALEN
+333 AILTVATALKN
-344 KRKHVWDDALK
+344 ARKYEWDDALK
-355 QLQSSALG
+355 QLQSSVW
-363 SISSMNDKVYS
+363 NNRVYS
-374 SIQWSYDRLESDEEK
+374 SIHWSYDRLESDEAK

-418 FSNADSVEEARNR
+418 FSNTDSVEEARNR
-431 VHSLIDKLQRRF
+431 VHSLVDKLQRRF
-443 LLLDG
+443 LLLNSKRKD
-448 KSEEHT
+448 HT

-463 AIQMASRD
+463 AIQIASRD
-471 PHRFLIRCDAEKT
+471 PHRFLVRCDAEKK

-506 PVGLDCPKLELL
+506 PVGLECPKLELL
-518 HLEGERYSENSM
+518 HLEGERYSEDSM

-536 MKELKVLALVDM
+536 MKELKVLSM
-548 GGISALPRSLGL
+548 GGISALPSSLGL
-560 LKSLRTLSLNGCYDL
+560 LKSLRTLSLNGCRYL
-575 IDISDAIGRLENLEI
+575 TDISDVIGRLENLEI
-590 LSFRKCSRILE
+590 LSFRKCDDILE
-601 LPKEIGLLKHLRLL
+601 LPREIGLLKHLRLL
-615 DITDCDRLEK
+615 DITDCNRLKK

-647 KWEQSA
+647 KWERSA
-653 TESEDKRMASLVEVM
+653 AESEDKRMASLVEVM
-668 SLSNHLKVLVIEIP
+668 SLLSNHLKVLVIDIP

-689 DFYLTSRATIRF
+689 DFNLTIQTTIRF
-701 HISNRIHGE
+701 HISNRAKVRGFFIGDR
-710 LFGGQSSTGCYAFEN
+710 LASTSYGCYALEK
-725 KLEIFRSDATE
+725 KLEIAKSDATE
-736 FMEIQI
+736 FMKIQI
-742 VRVLFKKCEDL
+742 VQLLFKKCEDL
-753 ILGRIKNLKYVLNEL
+753 ILIMINNLKYVLNEL
-768 DQEGLQHLKVLRIQD
+768 DQEGLQHLKGLTIWG

-807 ILLVSMPKLKAIC
+807 IQLMEMPKLKAIC

-832 RSLELL
+832 RSLELRD
-838 YCPVLKYVFSL
+838 CPLLKYAFSL
-849 SVASNLVQLQSLS
+849 SVASNLVQLQSLH
-862 VAICPQMKEIVSKEG
+862 VEWCRQMKEIVSKEW
-877 REHETASD
+877 REDETAF
-885 IVAFPKLTKLT
+885 VGFPKLTKLT
-896 FKDLSDEFV
+896 LSGLSSEFV
-905 GFYEANNEVTDGS
+905 GFYDDNKPYSNHEVTTP

-927 YDEHQPSRSFRRA
+927 YEHQSSRSFERA

-948 WLQNLEEVKL
+948 WLQNLEEVEL
-958 REANVDVFFDLK
+958 NNTGVDVLFDLK
-970 GHMVRDGQ
+970 GHMV
-978 AVPAFSHLQNLYIWD
+978 PAFSHLRKLEILWT
-993 STCQHLWKNIPRGF
+993 SGCRHLWKNIPRGF
-1007 QGFQNLRY
+1007 QGFQNLRHL
-1015 FKMGGADDLQY
+1015 KIEESCDLQY

-1042 HIGDCNKMETIVRSA
+1042 NIAECWKMETIVRSA

-1079 DNLPSLESLC
+1079 KGLPSLESLC
-1089 PDASTSLWSA
+1089 PDASTSLWSV
-1099 AKIMLVQDCDKLKTL
+1099 AKVMYVSRCDKLKTL

-1158 SRRNIVQILPRP
+1158 SRTNIVQILPRP
-1170 VNQEVAPTNLDQ
+1170 VNQDLVEVAPTNLDQ
-1182 DSNDYDNLQ
+1182 DSNDYDNIE
-1191 RLSVEYCESLEVV
+1191 RLSVLSS
-1204 FQLKGPKAV
+1204 GPKAV
-1213 ESHNVQAFNKLCYLS
+1213 ESHNVQAFNKLSYLW
-1228 LYELPSLLHVWETGG
+1228 LHGLPSLMHVWETGG
-1243 SHHITGFGNLTFLSV
+1243 SQQITGFGNLTFLSV
-1258 SHCGSLRYLFLSTVA
+1258 FYCGSLRYLFLSTVA
-1273 KLLVN
+1273 KLLVS
-1278 LEDLKVGNCE
+1278 LKDLKVRSCE
-1288 KIEHVIAEADTE
+1288 KIEQVIAKADTE

-1339 LKVIKCPDLRTFAS
+1339 LTVKRCPDLRTFAS
-1353 KVVNTHSVIQV
+1353 KVVNTHSRIQV

-1382 NIHEKRETQ
+1382 NIHEKKHVDE
-1391 RSAELS
+1391 E
-1397 SVLKVEFCSE
+1397 VEFSSE
-1407 EFYDDVHTK
+1407 EYNEEQVDEEVNTDSTE

>member
-1 MDIVISIASKIAES
+1 
-15 LVTPIGKEFGYLIYY
+15 
-30 DTNMKDL
+30 
-37 KDELKQLFEMKDG
+37 
-50 VQELVNAAKRNGEV
+50 
-64 INSDVQSWL
+64 
-73 TSVDK
+73 
-78 LIQKVLHFEEEVSM
+78 
-92 KRRCLYRWNIS
+92 
-103 RKATKIT
+103 
-110 QDVRHLQKQRTFNN
+110 
-124 KVAHPAPPPM
+124 
-134 IWSTFKE
+134 
-141 GFKDFKSRMTCVN
+141 
-154 SVIEVLKNE
+154 
-163 EVRMI
+163 
-168 GICGMGGVG
+168 
-177 KTTMVKEI
+177 
-185 IKRLAGLK
+185 
-193 VFDNVVMAVVSQSP
+193 
-207 SIQKIQ
+207 
-213 LEIAEELGFK
+213 
-223 YDENTESGR
+223 
-232 ARRLYGRLMEI
+232 
-243 NKILIV
+243 
-249 LDDVW
+249 
-254 TELDFEAIGLPY
+254 
-266 GPHKGCKVL
+266 
-275 LTSRNLEVCNA
+275 
-286 MGSQEIFTIP
+286 
-296 VLTPEESWEL
+296 
-306 FREIVGKPLDYPD
+306 
-319 LAKRVTNECAGLPI
+319 
-333 AILTVAKALEN
+333 
-344 KRKHVWDDALK
+344 
-355 QLQSSALG
+355 
-363 SISSMNDKVYS
+363 
-374 SIQWSYDRLESDEEK
+374 
-389 SCLLL
+389 
-394 CCLFPED
+394 
-401 YDIPIEYLVR
+401 
-411 YGWGRGY
+411 
-418 FSNADSVEEARNR
+418 
-431 VHSLIDKLQRRF
+431 
-443 LLLDG
+443 
-448 KSEEHT
+448 
-454 KMHDIVRDV
+454 MHDIVRDV
-463 AIQMASRD
+463 TISIASRD
-471 PHRFLIRCDAEKT
+471 PHRFLIRCDAEKK

-506 PVGLDCPKLELL
+506 PVGLECPKLELL

-530 DIMCKG
+530 DIICKG
-536 MKELKVLALVDM
+536 MKELKVLALVDVC
-548 GGISALPRSLGL
+548 GISALPSSLGV
-560 LKSLRTLSLNGCYDL
+560 LKGLRTLSLNGCRYL
-575 IDISDAIGRLENLEI
+575 TDISDVIGRLENLEI
-590 LSFRKCSRILE
+590 LSFRKCSSILE

-615 DITDCDRLEK
+615 DITDCDRLDK

-807 ILLVSMPKLKAIC
+807 IELARMPKLKAIC

-832 RSLELL
+832 RSLQL
-838 YCPVLKYVFSL
+838 YDCPVLKYVFSL

-862 VAICPQMKEIVSKEG
+862 VAICPQMKEIVSKEW

-885 IVAFPKLTKLT
+885 VIVFPKLTKLT
-896 FKDLSDEFV
+896 LYELSNEFV
-905 GFYEANNEVTDGS
+905 GFYEANKLYSNNEVTTP

-927 YDEHQPSRSFRRA
+927 YDEHQSSRSFERA
-940 VFPSKCIL
+940 VFPPKCIL
-948 WLQNLEEVKL
+948 WLQNLEEVEL

-978 AVPAFSHLQNLYIWD
+978 AVPAFSHLQNLDIWD

-1007 QGFQNLRY
+1007 QGFQNLRCLRIED
-1015 FKMGGADDLQY
+1015 GRDLQY

-1042 HIGDCNKMETIVRSA
+1042 RIADCKKMETIVRST

-1079 DNLPSLESLC
+1079 VGLPSLESLC
-1089 PDASTSLWSA
+1089 PDASTIVRSA
-1099 AKIMLVQDCDKLKTL
+1099 KTMFVLGCDKLKTL

-1158 SRRNIVQILPRP
+1158 SRRNIIQILPRP

-1182 DSNDYDNLQ
+1182 DSNDYDNLEHLYVQ
-1191 RLSVEYCESLEVV
+1191 YCESLEVV

-1213 ESHNVQAFNKLCYLS
+1213 ESHNVQAFNKLCYL
-1228 LYELPSLLHVWETGG
+1228 LLDKLPSLMHVWETGG
-1243 SHHITGFGNLTFLSV
+1243 SQHITGFGNLTFLSV

-1273 KLLVN
+1273 KLLVSLKD
-1278 LEDLKVGNCE
+1278 LEVGNCE

-1307 FPRLNSMTLEDLP
+1307 FPRLNSMTLEYLP

-1339 LKVIKCPDLRTFAS
+1339 LNVIRCPDLRTFAS
-1353 KVVNTHSVIQV
+1353 KIVNTHSRIQV
-1364 HTELGK
+1364 HTELGQ

-1391 RSAELS
+1391 RSAEHIDEEVES
-1397 SVLKVEFCSE
+1397 SSEDEEVESSSE
-1407 EFYDDVHTK
+1407 

>member
-15 LVTPIGKEFGYLIYY
+15 LVTPIGREFGYLIYY

-73 TSVDK
+73 TSVNE
-78 LIQKVLHFEEEVSM
+78 LIQNVSHFEEEVRM

-185 IKRLAGLK
+185 MKRLAGLK

-207 SIQKIQ
+207 SIRKIQ
-213 LEIAEELGFK
+213 SEIADELRFT
-223 YDENTESGR
+223 YDGEDSETGR
-232 ARRLYGRLMEI
+232 ALQLYGRLKQI

-275 LTSRNLEVCNA
+275 LTSRNSEVCNA

-306 FREIVGKPLDYPD
+306 FREIIGKPLDYPD
-319 LAKRVTNECAGLPI
+319 LAKQVTNECAGLPI

-418 FSNADSVEEARNR
+418 FSNTDSVEEARNR
-431 VHSLIDKLQRRF
+431 VHSLVDKLQRRF

-448 KSEEHT
+448 KLEEHT

-463 AIQMASRD
+463 AIQIASRD

-484 GWPKIYDHYT
+484 GWPKIDDHCT
-494 TISLIPINIDEI
+494 TISLIPIDIDEI

-518 HLEGERYSENSM
+518 HLQGKCYWKNGM

-560 LKSLRTLSLNGCYDL
+560 LKSLRTLSLNDCHYL
-575 IDISDAIGRLENLEI
+575 TDISDVIGRLENLEI
-590 LSFRKCSRILE
+590 LSFRKCSSILE

-615 DITDCDRLEK
+615 DITGCNRLEK

-647 KWEQSA
+647 NWEQSA
-653 TESEDKRMASLVEVM
+653 AEGEDKRMASLVEVM

-689 DFYLTSRATIRF
+689 DFYLTIQTTIRF
-701 HISNRIHGE
+701 HISIKKFRGP
-710 LFGGQSSTGCYAFEN
+710 STSNGCYAFEN
-725 KLEIFRSDATE
+725 KLDIVESDATE

-742 VRVLFKKCEDL
+742 VRVLLKKCEDL
-753 ILGRIKNLKYVLNEL
+753 ILQEIKNLKYVLNEL
-768 DQEGLQHLKVLRIQD
+768 DQEGLQHLKVLRIQE

-807 ILLVSMPKLKAIC
+807 IQLLQTPKLKAIC
-820 HDQLPQSSFINL
+820 HDQLPQRSFINL
-832 RSLELL
+832 RSLEL
-838 YCPVLKYVFSL
+838 YDCPVLKYVFSL

-862 VAICPQMKEIVSKEG
+862 VSWCPQMKEIVSKEW
-877 REHETASD
+877 REHETTSD
-885 IVAFPKLTKLT
+885 IIAFPKLTKLT
-896 FKDLSDEFV
+896 LINLSM
-905 GFYEANNEVTDGS
+905 NS
-918 KDQNVVGTS
+918 
-927 YDEHQPSRSFRRA
+927 
-940 VFPSKCIL
+940 
-948 WLQNLEEVKL
+948 
-958 REANVDVFFDLK
+958 
-970 GHMVRDGQ
+970 
-978 AVPAFSHLQNLYIWD
+978 
-993 STCQHLWKNIPRGF
+993 
-1007 QGFQNLRY
+1007 
-1015 FKMGGADDLQY
+1015 
-1026 VFPHSI
+1026 
-1032 ARLLVNLEEL
+1032 LV
-1042 HIGDCNKMETIVRSA
+1042 S
-1057 DENEKE
+1057 
-1063 DQTGMT
+1063 
-1069 LFPKLNSFDL
+1069 
-1079 DNLPSLESLC
+1079 
-1089 PDASTSLWSA
+1089 
-1099 AKIMLVQDCDKLKTL
+1099 
-1114 ASVIP
+1114 
-1119 QIKKLEK
+1119 
-1126 DSTAHHEDE
+1126 
-1135 DEGISSGSCGCTPY
+1135 
-1149 SCGPMTKPT
+1149 TKPT
-1158 SRRNIVQILPRP
+1158 SYT
-1170 VNQEVAPTNLDQ
+1170 PTM
-1182 DSNDYDNLQ
+1182 
-1191 RLSVEYCESLEVV
+1191 
-1204 FQLKGPKAV
+1204 
-1213 ESHNVQAFNKLCYLS
+1213 
-1228 LYELPSLLHVWETGG
+1228 
-1243 SHHITGFGNLTFLSV
+1243 
-1258 SHCGSLRYLFLSTVA
+1258 RY
-1273 KLLVN
+1273 
-1278 LEDLKVGNCE
+1278 
-1288 KIEHVIAEADTE
+1288 
-1300 CADQEIT
+1300 
-1307 FPRLNSMTLEDLP
+1307 
-1320 NLICF
+1320 
-1325 STEAYTLK
+1325 
-1333 LPSLME
+1333 
-1339 LKVIKCPDLRTFAS
+1339 
-1353 KVVNTHSVIQV
+1353 
-1364 HTELGK
+1364 
-1370 SEWMGD
+1370 
-1376 LNSTIG
+1376 
-1382 NIHEKRETQ
+1382 
-1391 RSAELS
+1391 
-1397 SVLKVEFCSE
+1397 
-1407 EFYDDVHTK
+1407 

>member
-1 MDIVISIASKIAES
+1 MDIVIAIASKIAES
-15 LVTPIGKEFGYLIYY
+15 LVTPIGREFVYLIYY

-73 TSVDK
+73 TSVNE
-78 LIQKVLHFEEEVSM
+78 LIQKVSHFEEEVNM

-110 QDVRHLQKQRTFNN
+110 QDVRHLQKERTFNN
-124 KVAHPAPPPM
+124 NVVDPATPPM

-154 SVIEVLKNE
+154 GVIEVLKNE
-163 EVRMI
+163 EVRII

-193 VFDNVVMAVVSQSP
+193 VFNNVVKAVVSQSP
-207 SIQKIQ
+207 SIRKIQ
-213 LEIAEELGFK
+213 SEIADQLRFT
-223 YDENTESGR
+223 YDKEDSETGR
-232 ARRLYGRLMEI
+232 ALRLYGRLMQI
-243 NKILIV
+243 DRILIV

-254 TELDFEAIGLPY
+254 TELDFEAIGLPSRLT
-266 GPHKGCKVL
+266 HKGCKVL
-275 LTSRNLEVCNA
+275 LTSRDSDVCNA
-286 MGSQEIFTIP
+286 MGSQKNFTIP
-296 VLTPEESWEL
+296 ALTPEESWEL

-319 LAKRVTNECAGLPI
+319 LAKRVMNECACLPL
-333 AILTVAKALEN
+333 AIFTVAKALEN
-344 KRKHVWDDALK
+344 VRKYEWDDSLK
-355 QLQSSALG
+355 QLQSSVW
-363 SISSMNDKVYS
+363 NNRVYS
-374 SIQWSYDRLESDEEK
+374 SIHLSYDRLESDEAK

-418 FSNADSVEEARNR
+418 FSNIDSVEEARNR
-431 VHSLIDKLQRRF
+431 VHSLVDKLQRRF
-443 LLLDG
+443 LLLD
-448 KSEEHT
+448 SERKDHT

-463 AIQMASRD
+463 AIQIASRD
-471 PHRFLIRCDAEKT
+471 PHRFLIRCDSEKK

-506 PVGLDCPKLELL
+506 PVGLECPKLELL
-518 HLEGERYSENSM
+518 HLEDKRYSENSM

-536 MKELKVLALVDM
+536 MKELKVLALEDM
-548 GGISALPRSLGL
+548 IGISALPSSLGV
-560 LKSLRTLSLNGCYDL
+560 LKSLRTLSLNGCRFRY
-575 IDISDAIGRLENLEI
+575 ISDVIGRLENLEI
-590 LSFRKCSRILE
+590 LSFRNCSRILE
-601 LPKEIGLLKHLRLL
+601 LPGEIGLLKHLKLL
-615 DITDCDRLEK
+615 DITDCNSLVK

-637 EELYMENSFR
+637 EELYMERSFR

-653 TESEDKRMASLVEVM
+653 AESEDKRMASLVEVM
-668 SLSNHLKVLVIEIP
+668 SLLSNHLKVLVIDIP
-682 DFNFFPK
+682 DFNFLSK
-689 DFYLTSRATIRF
+689 DFYLTIQTTIRF
-701 HISNRIHGE
+701 HISNRAFQPWFPRG
-710 LFGGQSSTGCYAFEN
+710 LTPSTSDGCYAFEN
-725 KLEIFRSDATE
+725 KLDIVRSDATE

-742 VRVLFKKCEDL
+742 VRLLFKKCEDL
-753 ILGRIKNLKYVLNEL
+753 ILEKIKNLKYVLNEL
-768 DQEGLQHLKVLRIQD
+768 DQEGLQHLKVLRIWE

-807 ILLVSMPKLKAIC
+807 IELRWMPKLKAIC
-820 HDQLPQSSFINL
+820 HNQLPQSSFINL
-832 RSLELL
+832 RSLELRN
-838 YCPVLKYVFSL
+838 CPVLKYVFSL
-849 SVASNLVQLQSLS
+849 SVASNLVQLQSLL
-862 VAICPQMKEIVSKEG
+862 VFECFQMKEIVSKEW
-877 REHETASD
+877 REDETASD
-885 IVAFPKLTKLT
+885 IIAFPKLTKLT
-896 FKDLSDEFV
+896 LQDLSNEFV
-905 GFYEANNEVTDGS
+905 GFYEANKLYSNHE
-918 KDQNVVGTS
+918 DQNVVGTS
-927 YDEHQPSRSFRRA
+927 YDEHQSSRSFERA

-948 WLQNLEEVKL
+948 WLQNLEEVEL
-958 REANVDVFFDLK
+958 QFDDGIVDVLFDLK
-970 GHMVRDGQ
+970 GHMV
-978 AVPAFSHLQNLYIWD
+978 PAFSHLRKLILVD
-993 STCQHLWKNIPRGF
+993 SPCQHLWKNIPREF
-1007 QGFQNLRY
+1007 QGFQNLGYLKIEDGR
-1015 FKMGGADDLQY
+1015 DLQY

-1032 ARLLVNLEEL
+1032 ARLLSNLEEL
-1042 HIGDCNKMETIVRSA
+1042 NIAKCWKMETIVRSA

-1069 LFPKLNSFDL
+1069 LFPKLNSFEL
-1079 DNLPSLESLC
+1079 KGLPSLESLC

-1099 AKIMLVQDCDKLKTL
+1099 AKVMSMEGCDKLKTL

-1149 SCGPMTKPT
+1149 SCGPMTEPT

-1182 DSNDYDNLQ
+1182 DSNDYNNLE
-1191 RLSVEYCESLEVV
+1191 RLSVYYCKSLEVV
-1204 FQLKGPKAV
+1204 FQLKGPEAV
-1213 ESHNVQAFNKLCYLS
+1213 ETHNVEAFNKLCYLM
-1228 LYELPSLLHVWETGG
+1228 LFNLPSLMHVWETGG
-1243 SHHITGFGNLTFLSV
+1243 SQHITGFGNLTFLSV
-1258 SHCGSLRYLFLSTVA
+1258 SHCDSLRYLFLSTVA
-1273 KLLVN
+1273 KLLVS
-1278 LEDLKVGNCE
+1278 LKDLKVQDCK
-1288 KIEHVIAEADTE
+1288 KIEQVIAKADTE

-1307 FPRLNSMTLEDLP
+1307 FPRLNSMTLEYLP

-1325 STEAYTLK
+1325 STEAYTVK

-1339 LKVIKCPDLRTFAS
+1339 LKVIRCPDLRTFAS
-1353 KVVNTHSVIQV
+1353 KVVNTHSVIKV
-1364 HTELGK
+1364 HTEWGK

-1382 NIHEKRETQ
+1382 NIHEKRET
-1391 RSAELS
+1391 
-1397 SVLKVEFCSE
+1397 
-1407 EFYDDVHTK
+1407 

>member
-1 MDIVISIASKIAES
+1 
-15 LVTPIGKEFGYLIYY
+15 
-30 DTNMKDL
+30 
-37 KDELKQLFEMKDG
+37 
-50 VQELVNAAKRNGEV
+50 
-64 INSDVQSWL
+64 
-73 TSVDK
+73 
-78 LIQKVLHFEEEVSM
+78 
-92 KRRCLYRWNIS
+92 
-103 RKATKIT
+103 
-110 QDVRHLQKQRTFNN
+110 
-124 KVAHPAPPPM
+124 
-134 IWSTFKE
+134 
-141 GFKDFKSRMTCVN
+141 MTCVN

-275 LTSRNLEVCNA
+275 LTSRNSEVCNA

-306 FREIVGKPLDYPD
+306 FREIIGKPLDYPD

-344 KRKHVWDDALK
+344 KRKYEWDDALK

-506 PVGLDCPKLELL
+506 PVGLECPKLELL

-536 MKELKVLALVDM
+536 MKELKVLALVDVV
-548 GGISALPRSLGL
+548 GYQPCQVT
-560 LKSLRTLSLNGCYDL
+560 RTTEEPS
-575 IDISDAIGRLENLEI
+575 NLVPKW
-590 LSFRKCSRILE
+590 LILE

-807 ILLVSMPKLKAIC
+807 IQLAWMPKLKAIC

-885 IVAFPKLTKLT
+885 IIVFPKLTKLT
-896 FKDLSDEFV
+896 L
-905 GFYEANNEVTDGS
+905 
-918 KDQNVVGTS
+918 
-927 YDEHQPSRSFRRA
+927 
-940 VFPSKCIL
+940 
-948 WLQNLEEVKL
+948 
-958 REANVDVFFDLK
+958 
-970 GHMVRDGQ
+970 
-978 AVPAFSHLQNLYIWD
+978 
-993 STCQHLWKNIPRGF
+993 
-1007 QGFQNLRY
+1007 
-1015 FKMGGADDLQY
+1015 
-1026 VFPHSI
+1026 
-1032 ARLLVNLEEL
+1032 
-1042 HIGDCNKMETIVRSA
+1042 
-1057 DENEKE
+1057 
-1063 DQTGMT
+1063 
-1069 LFPKLNSFDL
+1069 
-1079 DNLPSLESLC
+1079 
-1089 PDASTSLWSA
+1089 
-1099 AKIMLVQDCDKLKTL
+1099 
-1114 ASVIP
+1114 
-1119 QIKKLEK
+1119 
-1126 DSTAHHEDE
+1126 
-1135 DEGISSGSCGCTPY
+1135 
-1149 SCGPMTKPT
+1149 
-1158 SRRNIVQILPRP
+1158 
-1170 VNQEVAPTNLDQ
+1170 
-1182 DSNDYDNLQ
+1182 
-1191 RLSVEYCESLEVV
+1191 
-1204 FQLKGPKAV
+1204 
-1213 ESHNVQAFNKLCYLS
+1213 
-1228 LYELPSLLHVWETGG
+1228 
-1243 SHHITGFGNLTFLSV
+1243 
-1258 SHCGSLRYLFLSTVA
+1258 
-1273 KLLVN
+1273 
-1278 LEDLKVGNCE
+1278 
-1288 KIEHVIAEADTE
+1288 
-1300 CADQEIT
+1300 
-1307 FPRLNSMTLEDLP
+1307 
-1320 NLICF
+1320 
-1325 STEAYTLK
+1325 
-1333 LPSLME
+1333 
-1339 LKVIKCPDLRTFAS
+1339 
-1353 KVVNTHSVIQV
+1353 
-1364 HTELGK
+1364 
-1370 SEWMGD
+1370 
-1376 LNSTIG
+1376 
-1382 NIHEKRETQ
+1382 
-1391 RSAELS
+1391 
-1397 SVLKVEFCSE
+1397 
-1407 EFYDDVHTK
+1407 

>member
-15 LVTPIGKEFGYLIYY
+15 LVTPIGREFGYLIYY

-64 INSDVQSWL
+64 INSNVQIWL
-73 TSVDK
+73 TSVNK
-78 LIQKVLHFEEEVSM
+78 LIQKVLHFEEEVNM
-92 KRRCLYRWNIS
+92 KRRFLYRWNIS

-110 QDVRHLQKQRTFNN
+110 QDVRHLQKERTFNN
-124 KVAHPAPPPM
+124 NVAHPAPPPM

-141 GFKDFKSRMTCVN
+141 GFKDFKSRMTHVN
-154 SVIEVLKNE
+154 RVIEVLKNE
-163 EVRMI
+163 DVRMI

-185 IKRLAGLK
+185 IKRLARLK
-193 VFDNVVMAVVSQSP
+193 VFDNIVMAVVSQSP
-207 SIQKIQ
+207 NIQKIQ
-213 LEIAEELGFK
+213 SEIAEELGFK

-243 NKILIV
+243 NRILIV

-254 TELDFEAIGLPY
+254 TELDFEAIGLPS
-266 GPHKGCKVL
+266 GLTHKGCKVM
-275 LTSRNLEVCNA
+275 LTSRNLKVCNA

-296 VLTPEESWEL
+296 VLTPEESWEF
-306 FREIVGKPLDYPD
+306 FREIIGQPLDYPD

-344 KRKHVWDDALK
+344 KRKYEWDDALK
-355 QLQSSALG
+355 QLQSSAPG
-363 SISSMNDKVYS
+363 SIYLMNDRVYS
-374 SIQWSYDRLESDEEK
+374 SIQWSYDRLESDEAK

-418 FSNADSVEEARNR
+418 FSNTDSVEEARNR
-431 VHSLIDKLQRRF
+431 VHSLVDKLQRRF
-443 LLLDG
+443 LLQDSKLKD
-448 KSEEHT
+448 HT

-463 AIQMASRD
+463 AIQIASRD
-471 PHRFLIRCDAEKT
+471 PHRFLIRCDAKKK

-536 MKELKVLALVDM
+536 MKKLKVLALVDVV
-548 GGISALPRSLGL
+548 GISTLPSSLGL
-560 LKSLRTLSLNGCYDL
+560 LKSLRTLSLNGCL
-575 IDISDAIGRLENLEI
+575 LTDISDVIGSLENLEI
-590 LSFRKCSRILE
+590 LSFRECFNMLE
-601 LPKEIGLLKHLRLL
+601 LPREIGLLKHLRLL
-615 DITDCDRLEK
+615 DITGCDSLQK

-637 EELYMENSFR
+637 EELYMENSFG

-653 TESEDKRMASLVEVM
+653 AESEDKRMASLVEVM
-668 SLSNHLKVLVIEIP
+668 SLSNHLKVLVIDIP

-689 DFYLTSRATIRF
+689 DFYLTIQTTIRF
-701 HISNRIHGE
+701 HISNRK
-710 LFGGQSSTGCYAFEN
+710 FQSSIIARIPSTRTGCYAFEN
-725 KLEIFRSDATE
+725 KLDIVSSDATE
-736 FMEIQI
+736 FMEIQT
-742 VRVLFKKCEDL
+742 VRLLFKKCEDL
-753 ILGRIKNLKYVLNEL
+753 ILQEINNLKYVLNEL
-768 DQEGLQHLKVLRIQD
+768 DQEGLQHLKVLRIWD
-783 CPEIEYLVNGASW
+783 CPEIEYLVNGA
-796 TQQTAF
+796 TN
-802 PLIQS
+802 
-807 ILLVSMPKLKAIC
+807 KL
-820 HDQLPQSSFINL
+820 
-832 RSLELL
+832 
-838 YCPVLKYVFSL
+838 Y
-849 SVASNLVQLQSLS
+849 SN
-862 VAICPQMKEIVSKEG
+862 
-877 REHETASD
+877 R
-885 IVAFPKLTKLT
+885 
-896 FKDLSDEFV
+896 
-905 GFYEANNEVTDGS
+905 EVTTPE
-918 KDQNVVGTS
+918 DQNVVGTS
-927 YDEHQPSRSFRRA
+927 NDEHQSSRSFERA

-958 REANVDVFFDLK
+958 EYSNVDVFFNLK

-978 AVPAFSHLQNLYIWD
+978 AVPAFSHLQNLFIWG
-993 STCQHLWKNIPRGF
+993 SRCQHLWKNIPRGF

-1015 FKMGGADDLQY
+1015 LKIEDGRDLQY

-1042 HIGDCNKMETIVRSA
+1042 NIAQCWEMETIVRSA

-1063 DQTGMT
+1063 DQTSVT

-1079 DNLPSLESLC
+1079 DALPSLESLC
-1089 PDASTSLWSA
+1089 PDASTSLCST
-1099 AKIMLVQDCDKLKTL
+1099 AKVMSVKSCDKLKTL

-1182 DSNDYDNLQ
+1182 DSNDYDNLE
-1191 RLSVEYCESLEVV
+1191 RLSVQSCKSLEVV

-1213 ESHNVQAFNKLCYLS
+1213 ESHNVKAFNKLCYL
-1228 LYELPSLLHVWETGG
+1228 LLDELPSLMHVWETGG
-1243 SHHITGFGNLTFLSV
+1243 SPHITGFGNLTFLSV
-1258 SHCGSLRYLFLSTVA
+1258 SRCGSLRYLFSSTVA
-1273 KLLVN
+1273 KLLIS
-1278 LEDLKVGNCE
+1278 LKDLKVGNCE
-1288 KIEHVIAEADTE
+1288 KIEQVIAEADTE
-1300 CADQEIT
+1300 CVDQEIT
-1307 FPRLNSMTLEDLP
+1307 FRQLNSITLEDLP

-1325 STEAYTLK
+1325 SIEAYTLK
-1333 LPSLME
+1333 FPCLRE
-1339 LKVIKCPDLRTFAS
+1339 LKVIRCPDLRTFGS
-1353 KVVNTHSVIQV
+1353 KVVNAHSLIKIQTV
-1364 HTELGK
+1364 FGK

-1376 LNSTIG
+1376 LNSTI
-1382 NIHEKRETQ
+1382 
-1391 RSAELS
+1391 
-1397 SVLKVEFCSE
+1397 
-1407 EFYDDVHTK
+1407 